1 MRNVTYHGFKNLM
14 KLPFKPILLIVVSC
28 WLPNAWAIDCTKAS
42 TEFELTICG
51 DAGLMEADKNL
62 GRAYAGARKG
72 LSPKEIVALR
82 IDQRKWI
89 KSRDMQCKARD
100 SGLHGLERTKFVAN
114 CLQSMLI
121 NRTRVLAFGFDIKEF
136 PNTNALVWDKSFSR
150 HTKAFF
156 KNQKG
161 TLLWSNG
168 LLWEQV
174 VAAMGGPPDDIIQV
188 MPTVF
193 LATACRQHYCP
204 EKGAYIVS
212 GQLELYGV
220 IGYQKAEE
228 HSDIFDDGF
237 MTVFYHDDASK
248 SELLK
253 HLVEWQEREVP
264 KAGSELVLHKL

>member
-1 MRNVTYHGFKNLM
+1 M
-14 KLPFKPILLIVVSC
+14 KIPLKPLLLILVSF
-28 WLPNAWAIDCTKAS
+28 WLPSAWAIDCSRAN
-42 TEFELTICG
+42 TEVELTICG
-51 DAGLMEADKNL
+51 DAELMEADKSL
-62 GRAYAGARKG
+62 GLAYAGARKG
-72 LSPKEIVALR
+72 LGSEEIAALR

-89 KSRDMQCKARD
+89 KSRDMQCKANGSSVSEPVRA
-100 SGLHGLERTKFVAN
+100 ERRAR
-114 CLQSMLI
+114 CLKNILI
-121 NRTRVLAFGFDIKEF
+121 NRTRVLASGFDVSELAD
-136 PNTNALVWDKSFSR
+136 TNQLVWDKSFKK
-150 HTKAFF
+150 HTEAFF

-174 VAAMGGPPDDIIQV
+174 ITAMGGPPDDIVQV

-220 IGYQKAEE
+220 IGYQKAGE
-228 HSDIFDDGF
+228 HSDIFDEGF

-253 HLVEWQEREVP
+253 HLVEWQKREVP
-264 KAGSELVLHKL
+264 KAGNEIVLHKL